1 MQTNEILLSIV
12 IPHYNVSP
20 YINCLYHVLFP
31 QINDAVEVILIDD
44 ASTDT
49 TKEIMQQWETKNV
62 HPNIHFYYQERN
74 LGLSG
79 TRNAGVQL
87 ASGEYVW
94 FIDSDDT
101 IDENA
106 VEEIVRHIKE
116 TKSDAIVFD
125 FFKFTGSDEICN
137 KELQTALHQK
147 HSDQLHIERSKYRS
161 LKQYSVTTD
170 TALLLTALFDDAQ
183 MYVCFYVIRRIFWLK
198 TPFPLGRNYEDI
210 AVMPKIIDHLSTLYY
225 LPKSLYYYRQR
236 EKSIGTAPTIQSCFD
251 INRSIKE
258 ISDYFQHYPLSEST
272 QLALYTF
279 YTRMLRL
286 SYEKLYRHHL
296 LNKETKAQYRIYE
309 DAFLKRLP
317 WHIYRFIPKMRVYP
331 IFKITTFF
339 FFTNKHLYIKIKQMG
354 GKQ

>member
-20 YINCLYHVLFP
+20 YIDCLYHALFP

-44 ASTDT
+44 ASTDG
-49 TKEIMQQWETKNV
+49 TKEIMQQWETKKV

-87 ASGEYVW
+87 ASGEYIW

-101 IDENA
+101 IDKNA
-106 VEEIVRHIKE
+106 IEEIVRHIKQ

-125 FFKFTGSDEICN
+125 FFRFTGSDEICN
-137 KELQTALHQK
+137 KELQIALHQK

-161 LKQYSVTTD
+161 LKQNSLITD
-170 TALLLTALFDDAQ
+170 TAQLLTALFDDAQ
-183 MYVCFYVIRRIFWLK
+183 MYVCFYVIKRSFWIEN
-198 TPFPLGRNYEDI
+198 PFPLGRSYEDI
-210 AVMPKIIDHLSTLYY
+210 AVMPKIIYALSTLYY
-225 LPKSLYYYRQR
+225 LPKPLYYYRQR
-236 EKSIGTAPTIQSCFD
+236 YQSIVNAPTVQSCFD
-251 INRSIKE
+251 MNRSMQE
-258 ISDYFQHYPLSEST
+258 ISNYFQHASLPESVELS
-272 QLALYTF
+272 LYTF